1 MIKIAPSILT
11 WDFTEIGRTLKIIEK
26 SGVNMLHLDVMDG
39 HFVPNITFGPA
50 MVKSIRKKTGLI
62 LDVHLMIEEPEKYI
76 SIFKE
81 AGADIVTV
89 HVETVSKLNSIIRLI
104 RKEGLRV
111 GVSLNPKT
119 SLNTIK
125 KYLPEI
131 DMVLLMTVNPGFGG
145 QEFIKSMLPKIREL
159 RKAVLRKGLKL
170 DIEVDGGIN
179 LETAPMAVKAGANIV
194 VAGNYLYK
202 ARNMLNTVISLNNAI
217 NNIKM

>member
-26 SGVNMLHLDVMDG
+26 SGINMLHLDVMDG

-145 QEFIKSMLPKIREL
+145 QEFIKSVLPKIREL

-179 LETAPMAVKAGANIV
+179 LKTAPMAVKAGANIV

-202 ARNMLNTVISLNNAI
+202 SRNMLNTVISLNNAI